1 MSDMAFLFPFLL
13 FAIVMT
19 GTPGPNNAM
28 VLVSGARVG
37 VWRTMPLVW
46 GIAAGVALQLVILG
60 LGLGAVFEVIPGFHT
75 ALSIVG
81 AAYILWL
88 AWKIASSGPL
98 VIGDEERSPMG
109 FFGGVVFQWI
119 NPKAWA
125 MSISAAA
132 TYIPLENHLVNVF
145 MTAALLAVVSTP
157 CVGIWAVGGVVFR
170 RFLMRANVALAF
182 NIVMALVLLGA
193 TLPAIVRLT
202 H

>member
-1 MSDMAFLFPFLL
+1 
-13 FAIVMT
+13 
-19 GTPGPNNAM
+19 
-28 VLVSGARVG
+28 
-37 VWRTMPLVW
+37 
-46 GIAAGVALQLVILG
+46 
-60 LGLGAVFEVIPGFHT
+60 
-75 ALSIVG
+75 
-81 AAYILWL
+81 
-88 AWKIASSGPL
+88 
-98 VIGDEERSPMG
+98 RSPMG

-125 MSISAAA
+125 ISISAAA

-170 RFLMRANVALAF
+170 RFLMRANVALVF